1 MKKLIPITDLPLLVT
16 ATGFLGA
23 ALRLWQ
29 ILRGE
34 DAEGL
39 LISGHPAGILQL
51 VLLAAVI
58 LLLAFYTRGVGKEPG
73 YSRNFSASPL
83 GAVGTVCAA
92 VGIFVTALWQILS
105 KDTIVLDYVSAVT
118 GIVAG
123 PALLLA
129 AKGRL
134 EGKKVTCLAHVPAC
148 LFLALWLF
156 TRCRVWG
163 AEPEIW
169 RFFPDLAAVLTLL
182 LAAYHLTTFD
192 VNLGERKTYLFWAL
206 LASYCCIAA
215 LPGSENKLLLLC
227 GAVWMLT
234 NLCALRLRRKK
245 AAQEPA
251 EEPVQSAPQAAESP
265 IAPLAPEFE
274 EEKSNLPEA
283 DTELDRWLQLIEE
296 LEKEE

>member
-1 MKKLIPITDLPLLVT
+1 MKKLIPITDLPLLVG
-16 ATGFLGA
+16 ATGLLGA

-39 LISGHPAGILQL
+39 LITGHPAGVLQL

-73 YSRNFSASPL
+73 YSRNFPASVA
-83 GAVGTVCAA
+83 GALGTVFGA
-92 VGIFVTALWQILS
+92 VGIFATAVWQILS
-105 KDTIVLDYVSAVT
+105 KDAIVLDYISALM
-118 GIVAG
+118 GILAG
-123 PALLLA
+123 PALILA
-129 AKGRL
+129 AKSRL
-134 EGKKVTCLAHVPAC
+134 EGKKVTYLSHVPTC

-156 TRCRVWG
+156 TRCRIWG

-169 RFFPDLAAVLTLL
+169 RFFPDLAAMLTLL
-182 LAAYHLTTFD
+182 LAVYHLTTFD

-215 LPGSENKLLLLC
+215 IPGSENKLLLLS

-245 AAQEPA
+245 AAQEPMEGPTSA
-251 EEPVQSAPQAAESP
+251 APETEEKP
-265 IAPLAPEFE
+265 IAPPAPELE
-274 EEKSNLPEA
+274 EEKSDQPKVDA
-283 DTELDRWLQLIEE
+283 ELDRWLQLIDE